1 MATFSGFPDPGS
13 TRNTALDTTS
23 VSYIGGS
30 LSTTPNIFQNSVSS
44 SDISDYYKI
53 SIGGSSASILSV
65 SLDGLSDNAVL
76 DLYNASGGSLQKA
89 NFAGTASE
97 LLTRTVNP
105 GIYYVRVSLASGA
118 VATNYNLGLAAYSIQ
133 ESGISDDTRNTAQ
146 DIGVLTNGST
156 ANYTDF
162 VGNRDNL
169 VLVDYEDYYK
179 FDVTTPGTLN
189 LSLEGL
195 VGNANVELYKSG
207 SNTRIAFSNNPYT
220 NSESIT
226 KELENG
232 TYYIRV
238 LPGGVGATNYT
249 LNLNFQGKQP
259 ELLDIWSGT
268 NSSNPD
274 NLTALG
280 NTLYFTADDGS
291 TGVQLW
297 KSNGTSANRITNINA
312 SGFNPENLTAFGTT
326 RLFFTADDGSTGRE
340 LWLYN
345 SSTNTT
351 TRLSDINPSAGNANP
366 QNLTVVGSNLFFTA
380 DDGINGRELWVYD
393 GTKVSLVKDIYTG
406 ATGSNPSNLVA
417 FGGKLYFAARNQD
430 NGIELWSS
438 NGTAA
443 GTTLVK
449 DIAIG
454 GTSSVPANL
463 TVVGSTL
470 YFTAND
476 GSTGIELWKS
486 DGTAGGTS
494 VIDVTPGTGGFGPT
508 LLTAVGSTLYF
519 VLDSNNDFKQELW
532 KSDGTNTARV
542 KSDLNAAPNLSFG
555 PINLTAVGSMLYF
568 TTYDPN
574 NGFELWRS
582 DGSDAGTYLVKDIW
596 SGSDSSLPGSLV
608 NFGGTLYFAASTF
621 NASEEQ
627 TSREVWSSDG
637 TEAGT
642 QQVTYINSVDYANPD
657 QLTVVG
663 DKLFFIAD
671 DGINGTELWVL

>member
-13 TRNTALDTTS
+13 TRSTALDTTS
-23 VSYIGGS
+23 ASYIGGS
-30 LSTTPNIFQNSVSS
+30 VSSTPNIFQDSVSS

-53 SIGGSSASILSV
+53 SIGGSSASLLSMT
-65 SLDGLSDNAVL
+65 LDGLSDNASL
-76 DLYNASGGSLQKA
+76 NLYTQTGTLLQTA
-89 NFAGTASE
+89 NFSGTASE
-97 LLTRTVNP
+97 LLTRTLSP
-105 GIYYVRVSLASGA
+105 GIYYVRVGLVNGA
-118 VATNYNLGLAAYSIQ
+118 VGTNYNLSLAAYSIQ
-133 ESGISDDTRNTAQ
+133 ESGISDNTRATAQ
-146 DIGVLTNGST
+146 NIGTLSISSPTTYIN
-156 ANYTDF
+156 F
-162 VGNRDNL
+162 VGSKGVITDSN
-169 VLVDYEDYYK
+169 DYYK
-179 FDVTTPGTLN
+179 FNIATDGKLN
-189 LSLEGL
+189 LSLQDL
-195 VGNANVELYKSG
+195 VGNANVELYNNSG
-207 SNTRIAFSNNPYT
+207 TRIAFSNNPYT
-220 NSESIT
+220 TSESIIKDLT
-226 KELENG
+226 SG

-238 LPGGVGATNYT
+238 YDNTGATNYT
-249 LNLNFQGKQP
+249 LNLSFESKKGKR
-259 ELLDIWSGT
+259 LDIWSGP

-274 NLTALG
+274 SLTALG
-280 NTLYFTADDGS
+280 STLYFTANDGS
-291 TGVQLW
+291 SGVQLW
-297 KSNGTSANRITNINA
+297 KSDGSVAGTSRITNFNP
-312 SGFNPENLTAFGTT
+312 SGFNPANLTAFGTT
-326 RLFFTADDGSTGRE
+326 KLFFTADDGSTGRE
-340 LWLYN
+340 LWVYD

-366 QNLTVVGSNLFFTA
+366 QNLTVVGNRLFFTA
-380 DDGINGRELWVYD
+380 DNGSNGRELWVSD
-393 GTKVSLVKDIYTG
+393 GNTVSLVKDIYTG
-406 ATGSNPSNLVA
+406 ATSSNPSSLLA
-417 FGGKLYFAARNQD
+417 FGGKLYFAAND
-430 NGIELWSS
+430 GVNGTELWSS
-438 NGTAA
+438 DGTAA

-449 DIAIG
+449 DVAIG
-454 GTSSVPANL
+454 GASSVPANL

-494 VIDVTPGTGGFGPT
+494 VIDLTPGTGGFGPT

-657 QLTVVG
+657 KLTVVG